1 MAVNY
6 DKDRGVTKEVKVANT
21 VVSGNIVRV
30 GDLLGVAETSAA
42 LGADGSY
49 YATVGFP
56 GVVTVTTELASATVY
71 QGTAIYTATA
81 AGANN
86 LGVLAALTTTVSTN
100 RLVGYT
106 LNDRTLTGKVEI
118 RLAN

>member
-56 GVVTVTTELASATVY
+56 GVVTVTTELASA
-71 QGTAIYTATA
+71 IYTATA

-106 LNDRTLTGKVEI
+106 LNDRALTGKVEI